1 MRRPV
6 LERLSLRFQNQ
17 DDLCQQLAQL
27 ALGVAVPGPFGQF
40 QHGKREGGN
49 RRSEAPFNAM
59 TIIILVAGAY
69 ISTNVDNLLLLVG
82 WMLGR
87 RESTLQILAGHGLA
101 ALAVL
106 LAAFL
111 LGLSAA
117 ALPTS
122 YIGYLGVVPIVLGI
136 SMLLQKIRGRT
147 QVPIDSPPQVL
158 SVFAVATTLFANSAD
173 TMLVFSPLLADS
185 EVATDYVILAAYP
198 VMAAVWFLL
207 ALFFSRHAA
216 HLRGLSVAAEWLAP
230 VIMIIVGFYIL
241 DNTVTDVVLGS

>member
-1 MRRPV
+1 M
-6 LERLSLRFQNQ
+6 
-17 DDLCQQLAQL
+17 
-27 ALGVAVPGPFGQF
+27 
-40 QHGKREGGN
+40 
-49 RRSEAPFNAM
+49 RSEAPFNAM

-87 RESTLQILAGHGLA
+87 RESMLQILAGHGLA
-101 ALAVL
+101 AIAVM
-106 LAAFL
+106 LAAFV

-117 ALPTS
+117 ALPTH
-122 YIGYLGVVPIVLGI
+122 YIGYLGVVPIVLGM
-136 SMLLQKIRGRT
+136 SMLLKKIRGRM
-147 QVPIDSPPQVL
+147 QVPIDATPQAL
-158 SVFAVATTLFANSAD
+158 SVFAVTTTLFANSTD
-173 TMLVFSPLLADS
+173 TMLVFSPLFADS

-216 HLRGLSVAAEWLAP
+216 RLRGLSAAAEWLAP
-230 VIMIIVGFYIL
+230 LIMIIVGLYIL